1 MAASLQVVLLPIAIG
16 GWLNRQFPKQVARA
30 SPFAP
35 LLAMTMTVLIC
46 GSILAVNAAAVR
58 TAGPRLL
65 ASVAALHSGELSSAG
80 PMSAPVLPGVHE
92 CPQLPGK
99 ADIALQAACG
109 RPSAAHETFI
119 CREGTF
125 HGCCHPIAGWC

>member
-1 MAASLQVVLLPIAIG
+1 MQVVLLPIAIG

-65 ASVAALHSGELSSAG
+65 AAVAALHSGEVQSLSDDLSMPSIVTA
-80 PMSAPVLPGVHE
+80 S
-92 CPQLPGK
+92 
-99 ADIALQAACG
+99 
-109 RPSAAHETFI
+109 RPDAKPT
-119 CREGTF
+119 
-125 HGCCHPIAGWC
+125 